1 MQARKHVSK
10 RSTLALKL
18 RTDVTR
24 NPKRGISDPA
34 KRTGV
39 LQIFFFKFIYLI
51 PGLDCSESV
60 NLCQSG
66 ETQCTNDGLC
76 IPRSRGFSCQCPF
89 GYHGDRCQSSSK
101 GFSALSYAEYIMTLD
116 SRKNTIGQF

>member
-1 MQARKHVSK
+1 MSPEIQNGVSV
-10 RSTLALKL
+10 TLQKGL
-18 RTDVTR
+18 VSY
-24 NPKRGISDPA
+24 NF
-34 KRTGV
+34 
-39 LQIFFFKFIYLI
+39 FFFKFIYLI
-51 PGLDCSESV
+51 PGSDCSESV

-66 ETQCTNDGLC
+66 ETQCTNGGLC